1 MWGGGD
7 CAEEWS
13 DFDFF
18 DKIQHKAK
26 MEQNGI
32 PRHICSSGFWFFC
45 SHFVR
50 FGLHSVA
57 KGANMS

>member
-1 MWGGGD
+1 MQKNGVI
-7 CAEEWS
+7 
-13 DFDFF
+13 FTFF

-32 PRHICSSGFWFFC
+32 PRHIYSSGFLVFC
-45 SHFVR
+45 SHFAQ